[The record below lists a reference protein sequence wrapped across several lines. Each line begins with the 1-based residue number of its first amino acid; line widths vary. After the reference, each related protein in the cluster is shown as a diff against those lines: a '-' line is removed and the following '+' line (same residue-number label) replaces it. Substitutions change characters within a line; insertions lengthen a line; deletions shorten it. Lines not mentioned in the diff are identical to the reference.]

1 MGYPRYCSA
10 DSQSLQYGGEPN
22 EPSARRQL
30 LRIFIGEREK
40 HEGKPLYEWIVIK
53 AKEHGLAG
61 ATVLRGL
68 MGFGASSRI
77 HTSKIL
83 RLSLDLP
90 IVVEIVDT
98 PEKIKEFL
106 SRIENVV
113 TEGLV
118 TLEKAEVH
126 ICRGS
131 HQNK

>member
-1 MGYPRYCSA
+1 MKLPPEG
-10 DSQSLQYGGEPN
+10 
-22 EPSARRQL
+22 QL
-30 LRIFIGEREK
+30 LRTFIGESDK
-40 HEGKPLYEWIVIK
+40 YEGKPLYEWLVIK

-68 MGFGASSRI
+68 MGFGANSRI

-98 PEKIKEFL
+98 PEKIEAFL
-106 SRIENVV
+106 SLIESVV
-113 TEGLV
+113 KVGLV

-126 ICRGS
+126 IYKSNHRG
-131 HQNK
+131 